1 MNPLEC
7 VLLFYQN
14 LHCNS
19 SIKNEPFYEHVRAVY
34 VRIQLLNTFFC
45 THPSR
50 YFYRHVRD
58 ARAYLLVTN
67 KKLKTTTS

>member
-1 MNPLEC
+1 MCIIISRN
-7 VLLFYQN
+7 F
-14 LHCNS
+14 HWNS

-34 VRIQLLNTFFC
+34 VGIQLLNTFFC

-50 YFYRHVRD
+50 YFYRSVRV
-58 ARAYLLVTN
+58 ASAYLLVTN